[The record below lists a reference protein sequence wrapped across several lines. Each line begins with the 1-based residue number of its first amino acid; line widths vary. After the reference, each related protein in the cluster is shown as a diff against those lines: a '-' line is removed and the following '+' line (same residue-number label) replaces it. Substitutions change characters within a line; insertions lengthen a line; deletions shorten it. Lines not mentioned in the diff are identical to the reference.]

1 MSSVG
6 IVVEAPAKVNL
17 HLGVGRLRPDGFHAV
32 ETVLQTIDLTDS
44 VSLRPSKVFRLVCH
58 PDLEIPAKHNLA
70 WRAAMLL
77 AQRVGRDPLVEI
89 ELTKAI
95 PMGAGL
101 GGGSSDAAAVIAGLA
116 GIWGMG
122 ETGDPLLAEIAAGIG
137 ADVPFFL
144 HGGTALFTGRGDEFV
159 RRVEAPALDIVIVKP
174 SESVRTA
181 AAYVEYDY
189 APVPASRPE
198 ALIAA
203 CESGDVACVAAAL
216 ANNMERAAVTLV
228 PEVADALAW
237 VRGAEGVLGAIV
249 AGSGSA
255 VFGVCKSSQVAE
267 DAASEARLFG
277 WWSVAARSRES
288 GVCVR
293 PLEEAS

>member
-1 MSSVG
+1 M
-6 IVVEAPAKVNL
+6 EAPAKVNL

-32 ETVLQTIDLTDS
+32 ETVLQAIDLADT
-44 VSLRPSKVFRLVCH
+44 VTLRPSNAFRLTCR
-58 PDLEIPAKHNLA
+58 PELELPAKQNLA
-70 WRAAMLL
+70 WKAAMLL
-77 AQRVGRDPLVEI
+77 AQRVGRDPLVQI

-95 PMGAGL
+95 PVGAGL

-116 GIWGMG
+116 ELWGIAEEGG
-122 ETGDPLLAEIAAGIG
+122 ERRGLLLEVAAGIG

-144 HGGTALFTGRGDEFV
+144 GGGTALLAGRGDELV
-159 RRVEAPALDIVIVKP
+159 RRIDAPAFDLVVVKP
-174 SESVRTA
+174 AEAVRTS

-189 APVPASRPE
+189 APVPASRAD

-203 CESGDVACVAAAL
+203 CESRELAQVAAAL
-216 ANNMERAAVTLV
+216 CNNMEGAAVTLV

-237 VRGAEGVLGAIV
+237 VRAAEGVLGGIV

-255 VFGVCKSSQVAE
+255 VFGMCTNRQTAE
-267 DAASEARLFG
+267 EAAAEARLFG
-277 WWSVAARSRES
+277 WWSVAARSCDS
-288 GVCVR
+288 GVRVR